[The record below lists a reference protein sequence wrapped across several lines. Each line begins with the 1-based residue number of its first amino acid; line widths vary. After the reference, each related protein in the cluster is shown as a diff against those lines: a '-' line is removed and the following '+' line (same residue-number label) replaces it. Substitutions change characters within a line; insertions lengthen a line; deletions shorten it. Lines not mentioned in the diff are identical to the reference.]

1 MMQSAKRKKQRESG
15 ASEQTDELLKR
26 KEKELLS
33 SQNKITKLKTE
44 IGLMRRQLEGVFNID
59 HIVKLENELK
69 NKTRILKELER

>member
-1 MMQSAKRKKQRESG
+1 MQSAKRKKQRESG